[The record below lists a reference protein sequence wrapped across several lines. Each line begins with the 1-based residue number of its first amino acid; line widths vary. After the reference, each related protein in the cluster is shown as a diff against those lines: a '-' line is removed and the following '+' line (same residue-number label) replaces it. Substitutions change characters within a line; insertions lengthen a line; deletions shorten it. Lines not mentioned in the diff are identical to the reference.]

1 MIEPD
6 LTELVDDDD
15 GAGERLVLQQAVE
28 KRGLAGAEEAGQHSK
43 GNGLGGCPQV
53 AGVAGAHFFWGSVFA
68 SFVFALVLL
77 AAFVVFAFV
86 LGAAGRGAACGAV
99 DCVAVACVAFVGAA
113 AGRGAAFGFGRGVG
127 TPSSGLE
134 LSSGPASGA
143 GVALAIAPLVL
154 LPGAGSPGFL
164 VGPVY
169 TTTGSP
175 RRASCCS
182 RPCLLSGARSAD
194 RNTE

>member
-1 MIEPD
+1 
-6 LTELVDDDD
+6 
-15 GAGERLVLQQAVE
+15 
-28 KRGLAGAEEAGQHSK
+28 
-43 GNGLGGCPQV
+43 
-53 AGVAGAHFFWGSVFA
+53 GSVFA

-99 DCVAVACVAFVGAA
+99 DWVAVACVAFVGAA
-113 AGRGAAFGFGRGVG
+113 AGRATFGFGRGVG
-127 TPSSGLE
+127 TPSSDLE

-143 GVALAIAPLVL
+143 GLALAIAPLVL